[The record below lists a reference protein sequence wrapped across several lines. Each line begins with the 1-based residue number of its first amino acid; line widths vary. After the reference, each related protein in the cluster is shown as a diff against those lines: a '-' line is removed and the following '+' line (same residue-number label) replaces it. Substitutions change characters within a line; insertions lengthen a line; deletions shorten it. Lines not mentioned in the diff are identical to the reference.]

1 MLTRI
6 SKSFRWEMAH
16 RLPFHDGGCRNVH
29 GHSYSMTIEL
39 VGEPDR
45 NGMVLDYF
53 DMSNIVSPIIE
64 EIDHSFLCDSS
75 DELCRVFLETSK
87 LKAVF
92 VDFSTTAENIAAWM
106 FEKLSDEFV
115 VFKNIHEIRVVVQET
130 ERTSAEVSGLI
141 RINIANVK
149 VLEHQG
155 HMLE

>member
-1 MLTRI
+1 
-6 SKSFRWEMAH
+6 MAH

-29 GHSYSMTIEL
+29 GHSYAMAIEL
-39 VGEPDR
+39 TGEPDR

-53 DMSNIVSPIIE
+53 DMSNIVSPIID
-64 EIDHSFLCDSS
+64 EIDHSFLCDRS
-75 DELCRVFLETSK
+75 DSLCREFLESSK

-92 VDFSTTAENIAAWM
+92 VDFPTTAENIAGWM
-106 FEKLSDEFV
+106 FEKLSEEFV
-115 VFKNIHEIRVVVQET
+115 VFKNIHELRVVVQET

-141 RINIANVK
+141 RMSAPNVK